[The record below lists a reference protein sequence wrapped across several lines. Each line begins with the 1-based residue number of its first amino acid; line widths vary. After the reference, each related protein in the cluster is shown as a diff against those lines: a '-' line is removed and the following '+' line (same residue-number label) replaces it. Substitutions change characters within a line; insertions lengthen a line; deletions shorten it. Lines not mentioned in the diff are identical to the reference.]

1 LKPIVP
7 ATIAA
12 ALTLATLEVPAA
24 GADEFTD
31 VIDSA
36 LLAYSEGDISGARS
50 ELDYAMKLLTE
61 IKSASLAGYLPSALP
76 GWTRE
81 AAEADGAGTAM
92 AMLGGGTAAAATY
105 RNAGKEFTLTLVANS
120 PMVGAISAM
129 ISGVASIA
137 GTERRRVQRT
147 EFAVNEGDLQGVVG
161 GKVLVSASGTATVDD
176 MMSVIETMDLRALG
190 EF

>member
-12 ALTLATLEVPAA
+12 ALALAFLEVDPVR
-24 GADEFTD
+24 ADEFTE

-36 LLAYSEGDISGARS
+36 LQAYSEGDVSGARA

-61 IKSASLAGYLPSALP
+61 IKSASLAGYLPTALP
-76 GWTRE
+76 GWSRE

-105 RNAGKEFTLTLVANS
+105 RNDDGDLTITLIANS
-120 PMVGAISAM
+120 PMVNSIGGM
-129 ISGVASIA
+129 LTGMASLA
-137 GTERRRVQRT
+137 GGKALRIHRT
-147 EFAVNEGDLQGVVG
+147 QFVDNDGQMQGVVDG
-161 GKVLVSASGTATVDD
+161 RVLVSINGDASVESKKAYL
-176 MMSVIETMDLRALG
+176 EAMDFAALRS
-190 EF
+190 F

>member
-105 RNAGKEFTLTLVANS
+105 KNDDGDLTITLIANS
-120 PMVGAISAM
+120 PMVNSIGGM
-129 ISGVASIA
+129 LTGMASLA
-137 GTERRRVQRT
+137 GGKPMRIHRT
-147 EFAVNEGDLQGVVG
+147 QFVDNDGQMQGVVDG
-161 GKVLVSASGTATVDD
+161 RVLVSVSGEASLESKKAYL
-176 MMSVIETMDLRALG
+176 EAMDFAALRT
-190 EF
+190 F